1 MPSKTSTGKKTS
13 SMRRTIQRIVH
24 PTDFSKT
31 ADRAFRQAVELA
43 RQNRAELV
51 LVHVLIRALPPP
63 SLWRGVYD
71 RIDAQERRV
80 AENRLSALLARARKA
95 KVRARTLVL
104 SGVTYDQIVR
114 VAESMRADLIV
125 MGSHG
130 RTGFSKLLLG
140 SVAERVSGLAPCPV
154 LIVGSRTGRKR

>member
-1 MPSKTSTGKKTS
+1 MPRKRKTTS
-13 SMRRTIQRIVH
+13 DVRRRVQRIVH

-31 ADRAFRQAVELA
+31 ADRAFQKAVEFA
-43 RQNRAELV
+43 KQNRAELL
-51 LVHVLIRALPPP
+51 LVHVLLRALPPP

-80 AENRLSALLARARKA
+80 AETRLSALLARAQRA
-95 KVRARTLVL
+95 KVRARTLLL

-114 VAESMRADLIV
+114 VAESMRAGLIV

-130 RTGFSKLLLG
+130 RTGLSKLLLG

-154 LIVGSRTGRKR
+154 LIGGSRKGRKR

>member
-1 MPSKTSTGKKTS
+1 MPRKRKTTS
-13 SMRRTIQRIVH
+13 DVRRRVQRIVH

-31 ADRAFRQAVELA
+31 ADRAFQKAVEFA
-43 RQNRAELV
+43 KQNRAELL
-51 LVHVLIRALPPP
+51 LVHVLLRALPPP

-80 AENRLSALLARARKA
+80 AETRLSALLTRARRA
-95 KVRARTLVL
+95 KVQARTLLL
-104 SGVTYDQIVR
+104 SGVSYDQIVR

-130 RTGFSKLLLG
+130 RTGLSKLLLG

-154 LIVGSRTGRKR
+154 LIVGSRKGRKR

>member
-1 MPSKTSTGKKTS
+1 MPTKRKKTS
-13 SMRRTIQRIVH
+13 DVRRTIQRIVH

-31 ADRAFRQAVELA
+31 ADRAFQKAVEFA
-43 RQNRAELV
+43 KQNGAELI
-51 LVHVLIRALPPP
+51 LIHVLLRALPPP

-71 RIDAQERRV
+71 RIDAQERRA
-80 AENRLSALLARARKA
+80 AENRLSPLLARARRA
-95 KVRARTLVL
+95 GVRARTLLV
-104 SGVTYDQIVR
+104 SGVTHDQIVR

-130 RTGFSKLLLG
+130 RSGLSKVLLG

-154 LIVGSRTGRKR
+154 LIVGSRKGRKR

>member
-1 MPSKTSTGKKTS
+1 MPRKRKTTS
-13 SMRRTIQRIVH
+13 DVRRTIQRIVH

-31 ADRAFRQAVELA
+31 ADRAFQKAVEFA
-43 RQNRAELV
+43 KQNRAELL
-51 LVHVLIRALPPP
+51 LVHVLLRAMPPP

-80 AENRLSALLARARKA
+80 AETRLSALLTRARRA
-95 KVRARTLVL
+95 KVRARTLLL
-104 SGVTYDQIVR
+104 SGVSYDQIVR

-130 RTGFSKLLLG
+130 RTGLSKLLLG

-154 LIVGSRTGRKR
+154 LIVGSRKGRKR

>member
-1 MPSKTSTGKKTS
+1 MPSKRKKTS
-13 SMRRTIQRIVH
+13 DVRRTIQRIVH

-31 ADRAFRQAVELA
+31 ADRAFRKAIEFA
-43 RQNRAELV
+43 KQNRAELL
-51 LVHVLIRALPPP
+51 LVHVLLRALPPP

-80 AENRLSALLARARKA
+80 AETRLSALLARARRA
-95 KVRARTLVL
+95 KVRARTLLL
-104 SGVTYDQIVR
+104 SGVTYEQIVQ
-114 VAESMRADLIV
+114 VAQSTRAGLIV

-130 RTGFSKLLLG
+130 RTGLSKLLLG

-154 LIVGSRTGRKR
+154 LIVGSRKGRKR

>member
-1 MPSKTSTGKKTS
+1 MPRKRKTTS
-13 SMRRTIQRIVH
+13 DVRRRVQRIVH

-31 ADRAFRQAVELA
+31 ADRAFQKAVEFA
-43 RQNRAELV
+43 KQNRAELL
-51 LVHVLIRALPPP
+51 LVHVLLRALPPP

-80 AENRLSALLARARKA
+80 AETRLSALLTRARRA
-95 KVRARTLVL
+95 KVQARTLLL

-114 VAESMRADLIV
+114 VAESMRAGLIV

-130 RTGFSKLLLG
+130 RTGLSKLLLG

-154 LIVGSRTGRKR
+154 LIVGSRKGRKR

>member
-1 MPSKTSTGKKTS
+1 MPRKRKTTS
-13 SMRRTIQRIVH
+13 DVRRRVQRIVH

-31 ADRAFRQAVELA
+31 ADRAFQKAVEFA
-43 RQNRAELV
+43 KQNRAELL
-51 LVHVLIRALPPP
+51 LVHVLLRALPPP

-80 AENRLSALLARARKA
+80 AETRLSALLARARRA
-95 KVRARTLVL
+95 KVRARTLLL
-104 SGVTYDQIVR
+104 SGVTYEQIVQ
-114 VAESMRADLIV
+114 VAQSMRAGLIV

-130 RTGFSKLLLG
+130 RTGLSKLLLG

-154 LIVGSRTGRKR
+154 LIVGSRKGRKR

>member
-1 MPSKTSTGKKTS
+1 MPSKGKKTS
-13 SMRRTIQRIVH
+13 DVRRTIQRIVH

-31 ADRAFRQAVELA
+31 ADRAFRKAVEFA
-43 RQNRAELV
+43 KQNRAELL
-51 LVHVLIRALPPP
+51 LVHVLLRALPPP

-80 AENRLSALLARARKA
+80 AETRLSALLTRAQRA
-95 KVRARTLVL
+95 NVRARTLLL

-114 VAESMRADLIV
+114 VAESMRAGLIV

-130 RTGFSKLLLG
+130 RTGLSKLLLG

-154 LIVGSRTGRKR
+154 LIVGSRKGRKR

>member
-1 MPSKTSTGKKTS
+1 MPRKRKTTS
-13 SMRRTIQRIVH
+13 DVRRRVQRIVH
-24 PTDFSKT
+24 PTDFSKN
-31 ADRAFRQAVELA
+31 ADRAFQKAVEFA
-43 RQNRAELV
+43 KQNRAELL
-51 LVHVLIRALPPP
+51 LVHVLLRALPPP

-80 AENRLSALLARARKA
+80 AETRLSALLARAQRA
-95 KVRARTLVL
+95 KVRARTLLL

-114 VAESMRADLIV
+114 VAESMRAGLIV

-130 RTGFSKLLLG
+130 RTGLSKLLLG

-154 LIVGSRTGRKR
+154 LIVGSRKGRKR